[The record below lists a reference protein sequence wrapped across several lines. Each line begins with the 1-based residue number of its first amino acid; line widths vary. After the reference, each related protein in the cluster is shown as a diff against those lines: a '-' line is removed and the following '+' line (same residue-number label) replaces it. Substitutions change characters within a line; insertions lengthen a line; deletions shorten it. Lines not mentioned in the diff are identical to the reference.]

1 VLWAAWAVGAVLTL
15 HPPFQEMG
23 SDSAGAS
30 VLVDKVWELKES
42 LPSITVPV
50 YRLVRRPHARPCRSA
65 NSLPAVG
72 WKASSLVLIL
82 RNLHGACGI

>member
-1 VLWAAWAVGAVLTL
+1 MLWAAWAVGAVLTL

-50 YRLVRRPHARPCRSA
+50 Y
-65 NSLPAVG
+65 SLPAVG